1 MYRQPQITAPAWLN
15 AHTPPLL
22 PARHSC
28 PGLQAWLL
36 ADYQCRAR
44 SGLRWSDVGPAY
56 LIAVQCHR
64 ACWPSDGDGWDDAL
78 AEHWE
83 AARGDSRLD
92 WSQARS
98 IVQEAWHAIAS
109 LPGEAPATRRQ

>member
-1 MYRQPQITAPAWLN
+1 MYRQPTSITPSWLN
-15 AHTPPLL
+15 AHTPPL
-22 PARHSC
+22 PVHPC

-36 ADYQCRAR
+36 ADYQRRAR

-92 WSQARS
+92 WAQARS

-109 LPGEAPATRRQ
+109 LPGEAPARRQ